1 MTEQELLAVQRDNN
15 KLKSLYLKPANHENF
30 NRCKRKNDIS
40 RTENERN
47 IEEWYI
53 KEKERIEAEI
63 EFYHKKIQLDRK
75 VLEDFIAF
83 APYLEAEIIRYR
95 LINNLSWNEI
105 GEVLFM
111 DRRTASRKFYSYIE
125 NS

>member
-1 MTEQELLAVQRDNN
+1 MQY
-15 KLKSLYLKPANHENF
+15 KFINHELNVDLWESKEALKRSFYTDFYNF
-30 NRCKRKNDIS
+30 IKNNNGEADLK
-40 RTENERN
+40 EHN
-47 IEEWYI
+47 I
-53 KEKERIEAEI
+53 KNA
-63 EFYHKKIQLDRK
+63 
-75 VLEDFIAF
+75 EDFIAF